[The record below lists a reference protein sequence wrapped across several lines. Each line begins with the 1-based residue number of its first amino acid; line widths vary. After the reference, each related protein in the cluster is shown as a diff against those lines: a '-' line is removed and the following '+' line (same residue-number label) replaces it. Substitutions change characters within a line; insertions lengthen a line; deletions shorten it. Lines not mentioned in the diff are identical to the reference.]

1 MSLCLDFYK
10 KVIYM
15 LMSRLPK
22 LPYGLN
28 TLKRHEPMTLPA
40 TLLLQEEKVSFEQ
53 QLISQ
58 RHLQFYR
65 HFL

>member
-1 MSLCLDFYK
+1 
-10 KVIYM
+10 
-15 LMSRLPK
+15 MSRLPK